1 MTNGDRIRQM
11 TDEELTELIYESDA
25 CDLCVFDSPCDVDSH
40 FKKCKDGI
48 ARWLKQEEEDA
59 KEERM
64 SEELLAEISL
74 LKDKLAKAEKERDA
88 AIADLREYC
97 YPVCDYCKK
106 IRKGME
112 RCSE

>member
-48 ARWLKQEEEDA
+48 
-59 KEERM
+59 
-64 SEELLAEISL
+64 
-74 LKDKLAKAEKERDA
+74 
-88 AIADLREYC
+88 
-97 YPVCDYCKK
+97 
-106 IRKGME
+106 
-112 RCSE
+112 